1 MTKKNTRSEALFVED
16 MIIAIENVLEFSEGL
31 SFTEFEEDYKT
42 TSAVLYNLQIVGEG
56 AGNVSLKTRKK
67 HPEINWRAMK
77 AFRNYVA
84 HEYFG
89 LSLKEVWKVIRKN
102 LSTDLRNL
110 RKVLL
115 ELESV
120 EGKSKKK

>member
-1 MTKKNTRSEALFVED
+1 MTKNKRSEALFVED
-16 MIIAIENVLEFSEGL
+16 MIIAIENVLEFSEGF
-31 SFTEFEEDYKT
+31 SYSDFADDYKT

-77 AFRNYVA
+77 AFRNYAA

-89 LSLKEVWKVIRKN
+89 LNLKEVWKVIRKN
-102 LSTDLRNL
+102 LSADLKNL
-110 RKVLL
+110 RKILL
-115 ELESV
+115 ELESI
-120 EGKSKKK
+120 EEKKK